1 MSKKFKI
8 QVVTV
13 EDVIYVGNILDV
25 STSNKRDGQQDH
37 IGLTGMTAQ
46 LWDFESDTD
55 LMQ

>member
-37 IGLTGMTAQ
+37 IGLTGLTAQ

>member
-25 STSNKRDGQQDH
+25 STLNKRDGQQDH
-37 IGLTGMTAQ
+37 IGLTGMAAQ
-46 LWDFESDTD
+46 L
-55 LMQ
+55 